1 MTSILRTL
9 GLTLAAA
16 AAIGS
21 AHANPTVID
30 FEDGLDTSFAAFAP
44 FMTNNDALVQ
54 GDYFVATSSTKG
66 GALPDDLVGL
76 LVDGSDP
83 AICFNVLCP
92 SGNASH
98 YLASVNDGVPWM
110 GRLDSSA
117 FHLVGFDAG
126 FIAAAGAT
134 IPSVPLLLRVYG
146 FTADSQVYFEDK
158 LLTGLAGGQLGF
170 GSFQMSNQFL
180 SLALVEVDFYGYA
193 CNAAGACSRT
203 QDIAQFALDNIVV
216 DLPEPATL
224 ALTGVAVAALA
235 ARRRRGT
242 TAV

>member
-16 AAIGS
+16 AAIGT

-30 FEDGLDTSFAAFAP
+30 FEDGLDTSFAVFAP

-83 AICFNVLCP
+83 SICFNVVCP
-92 SGNASH
+92 SNNPTH

-110 GRLDSSA
+110 GRLDGGT
-117 FHLVGFDAG
+117 FHFVGFDSG
-126 FIAAAGAT
+126 FIAAAGIT
-134 IPSVPLLLRVYG
+134 VPSTPLLLRVYG
-146 FTADSQVYFEDK
+146 FTADNQVYFEDQ
-158 LLTGLAGGQLGF
+158 LLTGPTGGLLEF
-170 GSFQMSNQFL
+170 SSFQMSNEFL
-180 SLALVEVDFYGYA
+180 SLRLVEVDFYGYA
-193 CNAAGACSRT
+193 CNTSGTCSRT
-203 QDIAQFALDNIVV
+203 LDIAQFALDNIVV
-216 DLPEPATL
+216 DLHEPASL
-224 ALTGVAVAALA
+224 ALVGLGVAAMAT
-235 ARRRRGT
+235 RRRR
-242 TAV
+242 TATAA